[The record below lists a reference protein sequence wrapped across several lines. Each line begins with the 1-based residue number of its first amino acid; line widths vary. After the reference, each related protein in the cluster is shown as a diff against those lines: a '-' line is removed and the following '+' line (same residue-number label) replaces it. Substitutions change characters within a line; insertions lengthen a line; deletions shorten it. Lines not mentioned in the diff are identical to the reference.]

1 MSEQKK
7 KEIWNKIQ
15 YIYIYIY
22 IFFFFFFFDNTKQ
35 KIKNKYIFFLIC
47 PHKILNIY
55 WR

>member
-22 IFFFFFFFDNTKQ
+22 IFFDMSTQNIEYILALANSSNTK
-35 KIKNKYIFFLIC
+35 
-47 PHKILNIY
+47 
-55 WR
+55 

>member
-22 IFFFFFFFDNTKQ
+22 FFFFFDMSTQNIEYILALANSSNTK
-35 KIKNKYIFFLIC
+35 
-47 PHKILNIY
+47 
-55 WR
+55 